1 MTIPPRLRAYAGL
14 DRELTVNGADEK
26 LEIWDRDTWER
37 YRERA
42 EEAFATLDGG
52 FSA

>member
-1 MTIPPRLRAYAGL
+1 MARAYAAL

-26 LEIWDRDTWER
+26 LEIWDRAAWET

-42 EEAFATLDGG
+42 EEDFATLDGG
-52 FSA
+52 LS